1 MNYLITN
8 EKVMFL
14 IYQKICS
21 IKKYAA
27 EALMHLLLFC
37 ISVRAFNNFLDFVS
51 FLMSKIF
58 RLLSFFYKLPN
69 SFPVNLLSCLP
80 ENYV

>member
-1 MNYLITN
+1 
-8 EKVMFL
+8 
-14 IYQKICS
+14 
-21 IKKYAA
+21 
-27 EALMHLLLFC
+27 MHLLLFC
-37 ISVRAFNNFLDFVS
+37 ISVRAFNDFLDFVS